1 LVVLEKTETIF
12 FLKEKEAMRKLLV
25 LFFAILLISLSPAAT
40 FATEGN
46 AEAKQ
51 AEYEALFDS
60 QIKTLKSKGVSPQII
75 RMLSYQYYEV
85 IEEASRTSVGD
96 GNVAFLPVIPR
107 SYLSVYDQM
116 TMVESGGNKG
126 YNYLRP
132 SLIWDKVKTP
142 DEPYW
147 IFNVED
153 GEATRNK
160 SPHDAEKILKN
171 SERSP
176 LTVAETVSL
185 ALHTRVLTRHFF
197 FRALDATGSRY
208 GTISKH
214 TFSSY
219 GVPSIWFNL
228 IDNESRAQLGWVSID
243 RHSSTLRGSPSC
255 ESRFVIHD

>member
-1 LVVLEKTETIF
+1 
-12 FLKEKEAMRKLLV
+12 MRKLLV

-185 ALHTRVLTRHFF
+185 ALHTRVLTRHS
-197 FRALDATGSRY
+197 LDATGSR
-208 GTISKH
+208 
-214 TFSSY
+214 FSSY
-219 GVPSIWFNL
+219 GVPSIWFN
-228 IDNESRAQLGWVSID
+228 ESIPKLGWVSIG
-243 RHSSTLRGSPSC
+243 RQMLTSSSSSPRRGTPSC
-255 ESRFVIHD
+255 GSRQ